1 MAEQFN
7 CNVWLIFSRIILGNH
22 SLLAMRFPHMAWS
35 KSQFFGGVKNIHLLR
50 QVTTFSCRR
59 HKRGTLRKFVVP
71 SCGNVCVCVPNNP
84 TWFSP
89 GSKWSITPEKTPG
102 TIGLSLLS
110 LPMSRAKT
118 HVTENQCR
126 LPAQAP
132 THICYPCNRTDSSPR
147 RQPLE
152 GLQLAMSHNPGT

>member
-1 MAEQFN
+1 M
-7 CNVWLIFSRIILGNH
+7 VKIPIF
-22 SLLAMRFPHMAWS
+22 W
-35 KSQFFGGVKNIHLLR
+35 GGKKHPPFAASDHIFLSPA
-50 QVTTFSCRR
+50 QTGDPQKICCP
-59 HKRGTLRKFVVP
+59 KLRKR
-71 SCGNVCVCVPNNP
+71 VCVPNNP